1 MYILLY
7 IYICACVRVVIY
19 LCACVKNIFVCVRVR
34 AHAKLFAVYTMQH
47 IFEHIY
53 VTYIFSYKFVCAREL
68 HIYLERTFAWS

>member
-1 MYILLY
+1 MH
-7 IYICACVRVVIY
+7 A
-19 LCACVKNIFVCVRVR
+19 RVR